1 MSVVSTGKCIL
12 LLHLAA
18 GCHSFRR
25 LKKYFLFGSIC
36 ELTAYPPPKR
46 ILWSYGRSYV
56 GRGIAALRIR
66 WSKVDCE
73 SNISD
78 CLRHCFA
85 LRAAVLERCGGD
97 KGYSPLSGL
106 QLWATSEV
114 SPCTLAASSCIAVVE
129 YLAYFIHTWDS
140 ISKVCLMHHIGL
152 YTHKRIWM
160 DVLLYWSK
168 MWSSAIEFRKK

>member
-1 MSVVSTGKCIL
+1 MWTYSLPTSKENSQPTND
-12 LLHLAA
+12 HP
-18 GCHSFRR
+18 H
-25 LKKYFLFGSIC
+25 
-36 ELTAYPPPKR
+36 
-46 ILWSYGRSYV
+46 GRSYR
-56 GRGIAALRIR
+56 GRGIAAWRIR

-140 ISKVCLMHHIGL
+140 ISKGRLMQHTGL

-168 MWSSAIEFRKK
+168 MWWCCYDWQSSEIELIP